1 MTEDYKLKLFN
12 YINNNYEEIEPASNY
27 YQVEDTIQLSFEEGG
42 LNHPNL
48 KYLMKDNNGVEN
60 GIILYIENI
69 EDQETGHLRSIYE
82 LRKIDGT
89 YIANIQYTTSGEE
102 LPETEA
108 VYVEDDGTLFI
119 KTATTSTIF
128 PNRIMMLNNIC
139 NKINNNY
146 IVKIRKSYNI
156 QNYYGDSTLFCTNIY
171 KSLTEAK
178 YILVGYEKL
187 NDDTNRKIEI
197 LECTINVGA
206 ENEYTLIDNLTSING
221 RAIIYDCFVKW
232 NDDGEYKIKILVNT
246 NESTKRLREYI
257 KNYDETTLS
266 QNAQTNLPS
275 EQSAFC
281 YATYDDALF
290 GIFVSSNGIYNT
302 IYGATYTIS
311 GTSINSSTIIGLA
324 QFPTSITPSVSNFNK
339 LNVVDNEIYLMM
351 TNQNG
356 TGLIILNIVKEGNYY
371 LLNDKAIKE
380 TTLTNIDYG
389 LSEVIVNKQ
398 YALTNIYSFNNTRTT
413 SEIPQTNTYTCLNQY
428 VLKSGAAQ
436 NLNSFVP
443 FVGILRNDDT
453 IQFARELYNCIRQ
466 QNTITSTIDVPNSL
480 LNDTT
485 IKKEQLAAKANNI
498 IDDNDID
505 INKNIYEEVLI
516 NFNDTYT
523 IVNKNNNS
531 NEINTNGS
539 IALAQEIINLV
550 NNSTTN
556 YNKIMNKFKITYGD
570 DTTSVGDLPTPV
582 LDLNNKI
589 AEYTFVI
596 GTQKFI
602 NRIEF
607 ISNDETMSYLTITL
621 NVEANKIFKIKQKVK
636 VV

>member
-12 YINNNYEEIEPASNY
+12 YINNNYQEIAPASNY
-27 YQVEDTIQLSFEEGG
+27 YQIEDMIELSFDEGG
-42 LNHPNL
+42 LVHPSL
-48 KYLMKDNNGVEN
+48 KYLMKDANGVEN
-60 GIILYIENI
+60 GLILYVDNI
-69 EDQETGHLRSIYE
+69 EDQETGHHRSIYE

-119 KTATTSTIF
+119 KTATTSTTF

-156 QNYYGDSTLFCTNIY
+156 SNYYGDSTLYCTNIY

-187 NDDTNRKIEI
+187 SSDTQRKVEVM
-197 LECTINVGA
+197 ECTINVGS
-206 ENEYTLIDNLTSING
+206 ENEYNLINNLTAVNG
-221 RAIIYDCFVKW
+221 RLQIYDCFIKW
-232 NDDGEYKIKILVNT
+232 NSDGEYKLKILINT
-246 NESTKRLREYI
+246 NETSKYIREYI
-257 KNYDETTLS
+257 KGYTQTTLS
-266 QNAQTNLPS
+266 QNAQMLETDVNFTYCYTNHDDIIFGMYTTTGSSFNRIYASVFTVSGGNIETYITLGIGTYPTS
-275 EQSAFC
+275 VIPDISAF
-281 YATYDDALF
+281 
-290 GIFVSSNGIYNT
+290 S
-302 IYGATYTIS
+302 
-311 GTSINSSTIIGLA
+311 
-324 QFPTSITPSVSNFNK
+324 K
-339 LNVVDNEIYLMM
+339 LNVVDDEIYIMI
-351 TNQNG
+351 TDNDG
-356 TGLIILNIVKEGNYY
+356 THLIIFGITSYGSISYKVQKSINLSNI
-371 LLNDKAIKE
+371 A
-380 TTLTNIDYG
+380 YG

-398 YALTNIYSFNNTRTT
+398 YTLTNIYSFNNTRT
-413 SEIPQTNTYTCLNQY
+413 SSQVPQTNTYTCLNQF
-428 VLKSGAAQ
+428 VLKSGTAQ

-443 FVGILRNDDT
+443 KVGILRNNSM
-453 IQFARELYNCIRQ
+453 IAFARELYNCIRQ
-466 QNTITSTIDVPNSL
+466 QNTITSTIDVPNLL

-485 IKKEQLAAKANNI
+485 IVEEQLVAKANNI
-498 IDDNDID
+498 IDDNNMT
-505 INKNIYEEVLI
+505 INKNIYEELLV

-523 IVNKNNNS
+523 IIDKNNNI

-539 IALAQEIINLV
+539 SMLAKEIIDLV
-550 NNSTTN
+550 NNQTMS
-556 YNKIMNKFKITYGD
+556 YNKVMNKYKIVYGD
-570 DTTSVGDLPTPV
+570 NTTSISSLPTPT
-582 LDLNNKI
+582 LDTTNRI
-589 AEYTFVI
+589 AEYNFII

>member
-27 YQVEDTIQLSFEEGG
+27 YQVEDTIELNFTEGG
-42 LNHPNL
+42 LDHPNL
-48 KYLMKDNNGVEN
+48 KYLMKDANGVEN
-60 GIILYIENI
+60 GLILYVDNI
-69 EDQETGHLRSIYE
+69 EDQETGHHRSIYE

-119 KTATTSTIF
+119 KTATTSTTF

-187 NDDTNRKIEI
+187 SSDTKRRIEI

-206 ENEYTLIDNLTSING
+206 ENEYNLIDNLTSMNG
-221 RAIIYDCFVKW
+221 RAIIYDCFIKW

-246 NESTKRLREYI
+246 NESTKKLREYI
-257 KNYDETTLS
+257 KNYEQTILS
-266 QNAQTNLPS
+266 QNAETNLPS

-281 YATYDDALF
+281 YTTYDDALF
-290 GIFVSSNGIYNT
+290 GVFVSSNGIYNT
-302 IYGATYTIS
+302 IYGATYTII
-311 GTSINSSTIIGLA
+311 GTTIGTSTIIGLA

-356 TGLIILNIVKEGNYY
+356 TGLIVLNIVKEGDYY
-371 LLNDKAIKE
+371 LLNDKAVKE
-380 TTLTNIDYG
+380 TTLTNINYG

-398 YALTNIYSFNNTRTT
+398 YALTNIYSFNNTRTSSQT
-413 SEIPQTNTYTCLNQY
+413 PQTNTYTCLNQF

-443 FVGILRNDDT
+443 NVGILRNDSM
-453 IQFARELYNCIRQ
+453 IAFARELYNCIRQ
-466 QNTITSTIDVPNSL
+466 QNTITSTIDVPNLL

-485 IKKEQLAAKANNI
+485 IVEEQLVAKANNI
-498 IDDNDID
+498 IDDNNMT
-505 INKNIYEEVLI
+505 INKNIYEELLV

-523 IVNKNNNS
+523 IIDKNNNN

-539 IALAQEIINLV
+539 STLAKEIIDLV
-550 NNSTTN
+550 NNQTTS
-556 YNKIMNKFKITYGD
+556 YNKVMNKYKIVYGD
-570 DTTSVGDLPTPV
+570 NTTSISTLPTPT
-582 LDLNNKI
+582 LDTANRI
-589 AEYTFVI
+589 AEYNFVI